1 MSGITEKDVMQ
12 IYSEE
17 PLMHICDEN
26 SMLQIQRKL
35 FVQMQDSI
43 EDEIV
48 KQVVKTAQEIGITDV
63 VVLNKNAILKA
74 VYKEVPRKP
83 IANKVD
89 VDKLKV
95 ANGIFRKN
103 AKIYH
108 CSTCDSFVKR
118 ADDYCSCCGQKLD
131 WEVENENY

>member
-1 MSGITEKDVMQ
+1 MSGITEKDVIQ

-17 PLMHICDEN
+17 PLTHICDD
-26 SMLQIQRKL
+26 LYQIQRSL
-35 FVQMQDSI
+35 LVQMQDSM

-83 IANKVD
+83 IANKVE
-89 VDKLKV
+89 VEKLKV
-95 ANGIFRKN
+95 SNGIFRKN
-103 AKIYH
+103 TTIYH

-118 ADDYCSCCGQKLD
+118 ADDYCSKCGQRIL
-131 WEVENENY
+131 WEVEND